1 MAVSLISSSIAR
13 EIFHTSLASV
23 SAKGVGSAFRVWDD
37 RHAPDPVK
45 VNTIKREAVT
55 LGMVSA
61 FTAGVDWFGQMA
73 SQKAAQSATLK
84 TLMNKVAHHRIL
96 IKAVPVTLG
105 ILMAEA
111 FSRKLAPRDIWS
123 EDGQLNE
130 SILDSDDTEAE
141 ESDKEASPV
150 ASEPKLSSTE
160 KKTSRPPAKRLPLTF
175 AQAAPSQQYSHF
187 PAGPLF
193 PTPSLS
199 NPFHQV
205 GFPQLSPLAGP
216 RPPFQL

>member
-37 RHAPDPVK
+37 RHAPDQVK
-45 VNTIKREAVT
+45 VNTIKREAVI

-61 FTAGVDWFGQMA
+61 FTAGVDWFGQMIT
-73 SQKAAQSATLK
+73 QKAAQNATLK
-84 TLMNKVAHHRIL
+84 TMMNKVAHHRIL

-123 EDGQLNE
+123 EDGHLNE
-130 SILDSDDTEAE
+130 SILDSDDSEAD
-141 ESDKEASPV
+141 ESDKEALSV
-150 ASEPKLSSTE
+150 ASEPKLSGTE
-160 KKTSRPPAKRLPLTF
+160 KKTSRPSAKRLPLTF
-175 AQAAPSQQYSHF
+175 AQAAPSLQCSPF
-187 PAGPLF
+187 PACPPL
-193 PTPSLS
+193 PTSSLP
-199 NPFHQV
+199 NPFYPV
-205 GFPQLSPLAGP
+205 SFPQLSPSAG
-216 RPPFQL
+216 L